1 MADLAA
7 YRVRK
12 REPLCFGHSAGTR
25 DLRICGM
32 PPPSAGTI
40 AIAQIFGMLPHTPAS
55 GLAPIDGAPGAQWL
69 HLYTEAARLAFADRA
84 QFVADPDF
92 VAAPAGAWP
101 SLLEPAYL
109 AQRASLIGPRRMPAA
124 TAGRPGG
131 VSTSYAPMRFQ
142 EEHGTS
148 HLSIVDRE
156 GNAVAM
162 TSTIEA
168 SWGSRQMVNR
178 GRGLSGGFLLNN
190 ELSDFSFE
198 PTDSAGR
205 PVANR
210 VQPGKRPRSAMA
222 PTMVFDRTNGQLLAI
237 LGSPGGAMI
246 INYTAKALYA
256 QLQWGMNAQ
265 QAIALPNFGV
275 LGEGPLLLEAH
286 RFPRSTVEAL
296 QASGHEVR
304 ETPLTSGVQAITRR
318 GRGYFSGADPRR
330 EGIVLGD

>member
-1 MADLAA
+1 M
-7 YRVRK
+7 
-12 REPLCFGHSAGTR
+12 PL
-25 DLRICGM
+25 
-32 PPPSAGTI
+32 
-40 AIAQIFGMLPHTPAS
+40 
-55 GLAPIDGAPGAQWL
+55 
-69 HLYTEAARLAFADRA
+69 
-84 QFVADPDF
+84 
-92 VAAPAGAWP
+92 
-101 SLLEPAYL
+101 
-109 AQRASLIGPRRMPAA
+109 
-124 TAGRPGG
+124 
-131 VSTSYAPMRFQ
+131 Q

-178 GRGLSGGFLLNN
+178 GRGLAGGFLLNN

-198 PTDSAGR
+198 PADSTGR

-222 PTMVFDRTNGQLLAI
+222 PTMVFDKAGGQLLAV

-246 INYTAKALYA
+246 INYTAKSLYA
-256 QLQWGMNAQ
+256 QLQWGLDAQ
-265 QAIALPNFGV
+265 QAMALPNFGV
-275 LGEGPLLLEAH
+275 LGEGALLLEAQ
-286 RFPRSTVEAL
+286 RFPRPTVEAL
-296 QASGHEVR
+296 QARGHEVR
-304 ETPLTSGVQAITRR
+304 ETPLTSGVQAITRV